1 MSSVRSIIV
10 SDKNPLTKQNELR
23 TYMKKGERET
33 HELKQLSSPVNKF
46 ILRKKNVA
54 LKSMNNVQYM
64 QNIMR
69 ITQPSRIKSLSIH
82 YLNTKQPSN
91 PTEEFFMIL
100 SRTST

>member
-46 ILRKKNVA
+46 ILRKK
-54 LKSMNNVQYM
+54 M
-64 QNIMR
+64 
-69 ITQPSRIKSLSIH
+69 
-82 YLNTKQPSN
+82 
-91 PTEEFFMIL
+91 
-100 SRTST
+100 